1 MAAYKRIGGLKSPL
15 FREGYFCYNVE
26 IYKSKHI
33 PIHTMSIDACIAHAI
48 HSDLDILQ
56 VLPELKGMPVE
67 SLEPYI
73 ENYILTVQQELR
85 QVIINTGD
93 RYIRAKDAA
102 GLCATCM
109 EAGIGIPPKML
120 LRMCQTIMQLSTI
133 DARFILDTED
143 GTSLF
148 YVRMGIDMREPTSKQ
163 AA

>member
-1 MAAYKRIGGLKSPL
+1 
-15 FREGYFCYNVE
+15 
-26 IYKSKHI
+26 
-33 PIHTMSIDACIAHAI
+33 MSIDACIAHAI

-73 ENYILTVQQELR
+73 ENYILTVQQEMR
-85 QVIINTGD
+85 QIIISRGD
-93 RYIRAKDAA
+93 AFIRSKDAA

-120 LRMCQTIMQLSTI
+120 LKMCQTILQLSTI

-148 YVRMGIDMREPTSKQ
+148 YVRMAINLREESAK

>member
-1 MAAYKRIGGLKSPL
+1 
-15 FREGYFCYNVE
+15 
-26 IYKSKHI
+26 
-33 PIHTMSIDACIAHAI
+33 MSIDACIAHAI
-48 HSDLDILQ
+48 HSDLDILL

-73 ENYILTVQQELR
+73 ENYILNVQQDMR
-85 QVIINTGD
+85 QVIIDRGD
-93 RYIRAKDAA
+93 RYLRAKDAA

-120 LRMCQTIMQLSTI
+120 LKMCQTILQLNSI

-148 YVRMGIDMREPTSKQ
+148 YVRMGVNLKEKIVTGN
-163 AA
+163 